1 MKTLAALCTALLFA
15 TSVAAASP
23 PPAAPAAPK
32 APAKTAKPERA
43 SAPEATLGEVVN
55 GQRPVSGRR
64 TMAPDGEVRIENV
77 SGTIKVVAWDR
88 SEVEVK
94 GTVGEDVE
102 RLEFGGSDDYTTIRV
117 VLPRRGHHMDD
128 SSADLTISVPRM
140 ARLEVET
147 VSADIVVTDAAGPV
161 RANSVSGEVGLRTR
175 SRDVTASSVSG
186 EVVVIGSGAGARIN
200 ASSVSGDV
208 RIEGVDAELD
218 LESVSGDADLQ
229 RSKVSRLSMQSTSGD
244 VTFSGALQGS
254 GSYEFQTV
262 SGDVKVTVEGARD
275 ATFEISSFSGDIDN
289 SFGPKPRRTDK
300 YAPGLELRFTEGKGS
315 ARVRVNTLSGEA
327 RLDGR

>member
-1 MKTLAALCTALLFA
+1 MKTLATLTAALLFA
-15 TSVAAASP
+15 VSVAAAPTP
-23 PPAAPAAPK
+23 PVPPVPPTPMAPK
-32 APAKTAKPERA
+32 VAKTPAV
-43 SAPEATLGEVVN
+43 TMGDVVD

-77 SGTIKVVAWDR
+77 SGSIKVVAWDR

-102 RLEFGGSDDYTTIRV
+102 RLEFGGSDDYTTIKV
-117 VLPRRGHHMDD
+117 VLPRRHGGFDD
-128 SSADLTISVPRM
+128 ASAELTISVPRM
-140 ARLEVET
+140 ARLEIET
-147 VSADIVVTDAAGPV
+147 VSADISVADSAGAIRV
-161 RANSVSGEVGLRTR
+161 NSVSGEVALRTR
-175 SRDVTASSVSG
+175 SRDITASSVSG
-186 EVVVIGSGAGARIN
+186 EVDVVGSGAAGRIS

-208 RIEGVDAELD
+208 RIEGVDAELE
-218 LESVSGDADLQ
+218 LESVSGDAKLQ

-244 VTFSGALQGS
+244 VTYSGTLQAG
-254 GSYEFQTV
+254 GAYEFQTV
-262 SGDVKVTVEGARD
+262 SGDVTVTLEGARD

-289 SFGPKPRRTDK
+289 SFGPQARRTDK

-315 ARVRVNTLSGEA
+315 ARVRINTLSGEA

>member
-1 MKTLAALCTALLFA
+1 MKTLATLTAALLFA
-15 TSVAAASP
+15 VSVAAAPTP
-23 PPAAPAAPK
+23 PVPPTPMAPK
-32 APAKTAKPERA
+32 VAKTPAVTMGA
-43 SAPEATLGEVVN
+43 VVD

-77 SGTIKVVAWDR
+77 SGSIKVVAWDR

-102 RLEFGGSDDYTTIRV
+102 RLEFGGSDDYTTIKV
-117 VLPRRGHHMDD
+117 VLPRRHCGFDD
-128 SSADLTISVPRM
+128 ASAELTISVPRM
-140 ARLEVET
+140 ARLEIET
-147 VSADIVVTDAAGPV
+147 VSADISVADSAGAIRV
-161 RANSVSGEVGLRTR
+161 NSVSGEVALRTR
-175 SRDVTASSVSG
+175 SRDITASSVSG
-186 EVVVIGSGAGARIN
+186 EVDVVGSGAAGRIS

-208 RIEGVDAELD
+208 RIEGVDAELE
-218 LESVSGDADLQ
+218 LESVSGDAKLQ

-244 VTFSGALQGS
+244 VTYSGTLQAG
-254 GSYEFQTV
+254 GAYEFQTV
-262 SGDVKVTVEGARD
+262 SGDVTVTLEGARD

-289 SFGPKPRRTDK
+289 SFGPQARRTDK

-315 ARVRVNTLSGEA
+315 ARVRINTLSGEA